1 MPYEHGISVRENPT
15 SLATPVNSTAG
26 LQIVFGT
33 APINLLDDPASAV
46 NKLFLCHT
54 MAEAIACLGYND
66 DYSKYTLCQSMD
78 ANFKL
83 YANAPVVF
91 CNVLDPTTHVSAVAE
106 TECTITKG
114 QATLA
119 VEGILL
125 ASLVVKAGETT
136 LTKNTHY
143 IVSFDDNGNAV
154 VTLTTAGATAA
165 ESVTALT
172 ISGNKIDPSKVAAA
186 DIIGG
191 FDAST
196 GKESGLE
203 LIKRVF
209 PTFDL
214 TAGLIL
220 APGWSHIA
228 DVAAVMQAKCEA
240 INGSFKCECIVDIST
255 TAAPKIADVAAA
267 KTANIL
273 TSGHAIA
280 AYPMVKTSSGRV
292 MYYSA
297 VLGALYCKEDADN
310 GNIPAKKFSNR
321 PIAIS
326 AACLADGTEVSFD
339 QLEANT
345 LNAVGVVTII
355 KMNGLRVWGNNT
367 CAYPGTVDPK
377 ERWIR
382 TRRMF
387 TWIAN
392 TFIKT
397 FFEKVDDPTNYRLIE
412 SLVDEWNVYCSTLAA
427 KENIADS
434 RMEYRADENPVEQI
448 LNGKIVFHQYL
459 AVHTPA
465 EKIENILEFDPTM
478 LQTALN
484 GGNEE

>member
-1 MPYEHGISVRENPT
+1 MPYEHGMSVKENPT

-33 APINLLDDPASAV
+33 APINLLDNPESAV
-46 NKLFLCHT
+46 NKLMLCYT
-54 MAEAIACLGYND
+54 MAEAVAKLGYND
-66 DYSKYTLCQSMD
+66 DYSKYSLCQSMD

-91 CNVLDPTTHVSAVAE
+91 CNVLDPTRHYSAVAE
-106 TECTITKG
+106 TECTITRG
-114 QATLA
+114 QATLT

-125 ASLVVKAGETT
+125 ASLVVKAGETL

-143 IVSFDDNGNAV
+143 IVAFDDNGYAV

-172 ISGNKIDPSKVAAA
+172 ISGNKIDPSKVTAT

-191 FDAST
+191 YDAST
-196 GKESGLE
+196 GTESGLE

-214 TAGLIL
+214 TAGIIL

-228 DVAAVMQAKCEA
+228 EVAAVMQAKCES

-267 KTANIL
+267 KTANVL
-273 TSGHAIA
+273 TNSHAIA
-280 AYPMVKTSSGRV
+280 AYPMAKTANGKV
-292 MYYSA
+292 MYLSA
-297 VLGALYCKEDADN
+297 VLGALYCSQDAEN
-310 GNIPAKKFSNR
+310 GNVPSKKVSNL
-321 PIAIS
+321 PLAIA

-339 QLEANT
+339 QVEANQ

-367 CAYPGTVDPK
+367 CAYPATVDPK

-387 TWIAN
+387 SWIAN

-397 FFEKVDDPTNYRLIE
+397 FFNKVDDPTDYRLIE
-412 SLVDEWNVYCSTLAA
+412 SLVDDWNVYCSTLAA
-427 KENIADS
+427 NNNIADS
-434 RMEYRADENPVEQI
+434 RMEYRADENPTEQI

-484 GGNEE
+484 GGNE